1 MFCVPQKF
9 GLRSDS
15 WGDAG
20 VVQFT
25 GAHGPRRRIDFGKGW
40 IVGVIEALALE
51 FRYLDLLLN
60 NGLLQLYTLCLS
72 TDGRE

>member
-1 MFCVPQKF
+1 ME
-9 GLRSDS
+9 G
-15 WGDAG
+15 
-20 VVQFT
+20 
-25 GAHGPRRRIDFGKGW
+25 I
-40 IVGVIEALALE
+40 IEALTLK